1 MASSLTL
8 TEISSADLPSTAPT
22 GKGIMFLEESTGD
35 PFIRDDAGVDT
46 PMTPGG
52 VNISHQLLLDASSFS
67 DQIPTGLD
75 VTTQVEFGV
84 AQGTGSD
91 PVMIDSSGTVTI
103 NEDLD
108 SITLGLLVSF
118 GRTGGAGVSEVFFR
132 SVVTIGA
139 TVIFSTPIF
148 VKIDNANSQQ
158 STFVVSNLAFPAG
171 TTIEIQFVRDPAGN
185 DSGSLL
191 SQTPT
196 ATGWGAGFGGD
207 SVSANILIT
216 QTVAT

>member
-1 MASSLTL
+1 MSTIEFTGTASGDVATP
-8 TEISSADLPSTAPT
+8 TT
-22 GKGIMFLEESTGD
+22 GKGLFYMEESSKN
-35 PFIRDDAGVDT
+35 PFFRDDTGLDT
-46 PMTPGG
+46 PMKPGG

-75 VTTQVEFGV
+75 VTTQVEFGA
-84 AQGTGSD
+84 AQGSVSD
-91 PVMIDSSGTVTI
+91 PVMIDASGTVTI

-118 GRTGGAGVSEVFFR
+118 GRSGGAGVSEVFFR
-132 SVVTIGA
+132 SIVTIGA

-158 STFVVSNLAFPAG
+158 ATFVVSNLAFPAG